1 MKITV
6 KTNEDASYRGEPI
19 RKMERALDR
28 AMKKAGFSFVRTTKM
43 GDHQFKKD
51 GKTYSYHIHGQSGDP
66 QYFDYVTVTKGE
78 VGWDKDIEQ
87 KSFDGIDG
95 AVAWLS
101 TKTSEKRIAKKY
113 GAKNEG
119 PGAGYFIKL
128 KNVNVDKVWVD
139 SARQY
144 SILKAKFSADW
155 EANHSYWGGEGS
167 ADDFEVAIYLDRSL
181 DEFMEWPG
189 AEEEYAQKGSLFD
202 FVKDTCLD
210 DIKNML
216 NFDCGREGYTYGGG
230 WTTKIPSDG
239 VFEFDNMQ
247 FDPDACTV
255 YQYHD
260 KSYVPVSITS
270 EDMMYGIQDAW
281 DEWNNPENPE
291 DESKK
296 SEDASIVD
304 DLLARHNQKWLVK
317 VSYDVDASHSAVA
330 PSIVR
335 ADTKDAATNIAL
347 KRHRGLGYNMK
358 VVSVEPMTESCK
370 KSEASEQMAIN
381 AYADRRFFDPEEF
394 VKYVR
399 KVAGK
404 NGSYLSVDSVVSVD
418 ILDKA
423 NRLAQ
428 KNGFKKSEGIR
439 KEKKWMLVLPS
450 KASVEEESAVL
461 KENGIPFKV
470 QGTTIFIMP
479 SDKYNDVLNRLYGS
493 IIELCDVDVIE
504 SHSSEGNKD
513 VSNKSEGLPF
523 GKRFTDAAGHKIE
536 LSDWRIKE
544 DDLGYFCGYDKGGKP
559 IFDQDISKSVVF
571 PVDPENYPND
581 DVSKEMDRLR
591 KMGYTNT
598 RKLQKATHVES
609 KKSEGIASDIRAAKP
624 TVYLVSEA
632 GNDYD
637 YEELF
642 DAFEGEQSYV
652 SVETANKS
660 VELPLAFD
668 RDKNLLLILDDE
680 LSGDDAAYAKEL
692 VQGFVDGKTS
702 VSSKP
707 LTNDYVC
714 IVDGMDYTATC
725 YVPESKKSEGT
736 DEEAFGKFEDAVKSI
751 LMDKYGVVDSHG
763 PSDETANSLVLQYGA
778 TLRDAFDK
786 GGDNGYDPTSV
797 ALLIIT
803 RQLREAPQFFDDCK
817 DFTFNKDSKNSESK
831 KNEKAP
837 YAVWKVK
844 FDSKADAEKEADELH
859 SIYKSIQPYVSGDS
873 IFVKDSARTGEIVR
887 RRYASLAKL
896 LSMDD
901 IDYKRIFKG
910 GKTESKKSE
919 SLTLKQAELKKMAK
933 YGEAEDI
940 TSISDAEAKEL
951 KKSGV
956 ELVGISRGIYG
967 MNGAL
972 MRGTTDGKLYV
983 ITSRNSNL
991 FYFV

>member
-1 MKITV
+1 MKITL
-6 KTNEDASYRGEPI
+6 KTNEDVSYRGEPI
-19 RKMERALDR
+19 RKMERTLDR

-51 GKTYSYHIHGQSGDP
+51 GKTYSYHIHGQSGDQ

-78 VGWDKDIEQ
+78 VGWDKDIER
-87 KSFDGIDG
+87 KSFDDIDG

-119 PGAGYFIKL
+119 PGAGYCIKL

-155 EANHSYWGGEGS
+155 EANHSYWDGEGS

-230 WTTKIPSDG
+230 WITKIPSDG

-370 KSEASEQMAIN
+370 KSEGL
-381 AYADRRFFDPEEF
+381 PP
-394 VKYVR
+394 
-399 KVAGK
+399 
-404 NGSYLSVDSVVSVD
+404 
-418 ILDKA
+418 
-423 NRLAQ
+423 
-428 KNGFKKSEGIR
+428 KKLG
-439 KEKKWMLVLPS
+439 
-450 KASVEEESAVL
+450 
-461 KENGIPFKV
+461 
-470 QGTTIFIMP
+470 
-479 SDKYNDVLNRLYGS
+479 NRLYRS
-493 IIELCDVDVIE
+493 RADLINKMKTLDAVEITTPAQFNDI
-504 SHSSEGNKD
+504 HSKQWLHTAGYAMDINGNLVGQTYFGDKD
-513 VSNKSEGLPF
+513 GKWYYATTKTFQGDYLP
-523 GKRFTDAAGHKIE
+523 E
-536 LSDWRIKE
+536 CKE
-544 DDLGYFCGYDKGGKP
+544 D
-559 IFDQDISKSVVF
+559 
-571 PVDPENYPND
+571 
-581 DVSKEMDRLR
+581 
-591 KMGYTNT
+591 
-598 RKLQKATHVES
+598 A
-609 KKSEGIASDIRAAKP
+609 
-624 TVYLVSEA
+624 
-632 GNDYD
+632 
-637 YEELF
+637 
-642 DAFEGEQSYV
+642 
-652 SVETANKS
+652 
-660 VELPLAFD
+660 
-668 RDKNLLLILDDE
+668 
-680 LSGDDAAYAKEL
+680 
-692 VQGFVDGKTS
+692 
-702 VSSKP
+702 
-707 LTNDYVC
+707 
-714 IVDGMDYTATC
+714 
-725 YVPESKKSEGT
+725 
-736 DEEAFGKFEDAVKSI
+736 
-751 LMDKYGVVDSHG
+751 
-763 PSDETANSLVLQYGA
+763 
-778 TLRDAFDK
+778 
-786 GGDNGYDPTSV
+786 
-797 ALLIIT
+797 
-803 RQLREAPQFFDDCK
+803 
-817 DFTFNKDSKNSESK
+817 
-831 KNEKAP
+831 
-837 YAVWKVK
+837 
-844 FDSKADAEKEADELH
+844 
-859 SIYKSIQPYVSGDS
+859 
-873 IFVKDSARTGEIVR
+873 
-887 RRYASLAKL
+887 
-896 LSMDD
+896 
-901 IDYKRIFKG
+901 
-910 GKTESKKSE
+910 KKSE

>member
-1 MKITV
+1 MKITA
-6 KTNEDASYRGEPI
+6 KTNEDVSYRGEPI

-87 KSFDGIDG
+87 KSFDDIDG

-144 SILKAKFSADW
+144 SILKARFSADW

-181 DEFMEWPG
+181 DEFMGWPG

-270 EDMMYGIQDAW
+270 EEMMYGIQDAW

-296 SEDASIVD
+296 SE
-304 DLLARHNQKWLVK
+304 
-317 VSYDVDASHSAVA
+317 
-330 PSIVR
+330 
-335 ADTKDAATNIAL
+335 
-347 KRHRGLGYNMK
+347 
-358 VVSVEPMTESCK
+358 
-370 KSEASEQMAIN
+370 ASEQMAIN
-381 AYADRRFFDPEEF
+381 AYADKRFYDPEEF

-404 NGSYLSVDSVVSVD
+404 NGSYLSVDSVVSVG

-428 KNGFKKSEGIR
+428 KDWFTKSEANQP
-439 KEKKWMLVLPS
+439 KEY
-450 KASVEEESAVL
+450 SVHSWTDRDVQHSEDGTP
-461 KENGIPFKV
+461 KEWRCKRCGGMNG
-470 QGTTIFIMP
+470 GE
-479 SDKYNDVLNRLYGS
+479 YG
-493 IIELCDVDVIE
+493 E
-504 SHSSEGNKD
+504 
-513 VSNKSEGLPF
+513 P
-523 GKRFTDAAGHKIE
+523 
-536 LSDWRIKE
+536 
-544 DDLGYFCGYDKGGKP
+544 LGYYVRDSKGKVVISPLCSDCAG
-559 IFDQDISKSVVF
+559 DACDIL
-571 PVDPENYPND
+571 N
-581 DVSKEMDRLR
+581 
-591 KMGYTNT
+591 
-598 RKLQKATHVES
+598 ATHGNVRKAVGLGES

-624 TVYLVSEA
+624 AVYLVSEA

-637 YEELF
+637 YDELL

-652 SVETANKS
+652 SVETAGKS

-725 YVPESKKSEGT
+725 YVPESKKSE
-736 DEEAFGKFEDAVKSI
+736 
-751 LMDKYGVVDSHG
+751 
-763 PSDETANSLVLQYGA
+763 
-778 TLRDAFDK
+778 
-786 GGDNGYDPTSV
+786 
-797 ALLIIT
+797 
-803 RQLREAPQFFDDCK
+803 
-817 DFTFNKDSKNSESK
+817 
-831 KNEKAP
+831 
-837 YAVWKVK
+837 
-844 FDSKADAEKEADELH
+844 
-859 SIYKSIQPYVSGDS
+859 
-873 IFVKDSARTGEIVR
+873 
-887 RRYASLAKL
+887 
-896 LSMDD
+896 
-901 IDYKRIFKG
+901 
-910 GKTESKKSE
+910 

-940 TSISDAEAKEL
+940 TSLSDAEAKEL

-983 ITSRNSNL
+983 ITSRNGNL

>member
-1 MKITV
+1 MKITA
-6 KTNEDASYRGEPI
+6 KTNEDVSYRGEPI
-19 RKMERALDR
+19 RKMERAFDR

-51 GKTYSYHIHGQSGDP
+51 GKTYSYYIHGQSGDS

-128 KNVNVDKVWVD
+128 ENVNVDKVWVD

-260 KSYVPVSITS
+260 KSSVPVSITS

-281 DEWNNPENPE
+281 DEWNNPENSE
-291 DESKK
+291 DESKQSEASEQMAINAYANKRFYDPEEFVKYVRKVAGKNGSYLSVDSVVSVGILDKANRLVQKDWFTKSEGNDATMSLKKITANDFKEAVDAITPYHEGDVVWLKELGKTDGGTGLYLIVGWTRDLGFDWDVVEANGFTGDNDDYIGYKIGYFNYKPEIRYMLQDFDDFNMPYNLIDDKDNGLYAGEVWATDGYLPNETSSWDSIATQLNKDAQGIWDTWGANGDLDRMAMDDKKSEGKVKKWMLELPSKTSVEEESAVLKENGIPFNVQGTTIFIMPSDKYNDVLNRLYGSIIELCDVDVIESHSSAGNKDVSKK
-296 SEDASIVD
+296 SEDASSAD

-358 VVSVEPMTESCK
+358 VVSVEPMTES
-370 KSEASEQMAIN
+370 
-381 AYADRRFFDPEEF
+381 
-394 VKYVR
+394 
-399 KVAGK
+399 
-404 NGSYLSVDSVVSVD
+404 
-418 ILDKA
+418 
-423 NRLAQ
+423 
-428 KNGFKKSEGIR
+428 
-439 KEKKWMLVLPS
+439 
-450 KASVEEESAVL
+450 
-461 KENGIPFKV
+461 
-470 QGTTIFIMP
+470 
-479 SDKYNDVLNRLYGS
+479 
-493 IIELCDVDVIE
+493 
-504 SHSSEGNKD
+504 H
-513 VSNKSEGLPF
+513 
-523 GKRFTDAAGHKIE
+523 
-536 LSDWRIKE
+536 
-544 DDLGYFCGYDKGGKP
+544 
-559 IFDQDISKSVVF
+559 
-571 PVDPENYPND
+571 
-581 DVSKEMDRLR
+581 
-591 KMGYTNT
+591 
-598 RKLQKATHVES
+598 

-637 YEELF
+637 YDELL

-652 SVETANKS
+652 SVETADKS

-680 LSGDDAAYAKEL
+680 LSGKDAAYAKEL

-725 YVPESKKSEGT
+725 YVPESKKSESDTADAEQVFKDMADSLGISDRSVITT
-736 DEEAFGKFEDAVKSI
+736 DGDRVKFVLKLKLKNLEDYAWEYNPKLKVVKNIAS
-751 LMDKYGVVDSHG
+751 
-763 PSDETANSLVLQYGA
+763 PTA
-778 TLRDAFDK
+778 DAFDGARKTVNTVEDAAAWLK
-786 GGDNGYDPTSV
+786 GGIEE
-797 ALLIIT
+797 LL
-803 RQLREAPQFFDDCK
+803 
-817 DFTFNKDSKNSESK
+817 NM
-831 KNEKAP
+831 
-837 YAVWKVK
+837 
-844 FDSKADAEKEADELH
+844 EKEA
-859 SIYKSIQPYVSGDS
+859 
-873 IFVKDSARTGEIVR
+873 
-887 RRYASLAKL
+887 
-896 LSMDD
+896 
-901 IDYKRIFKG
+901 IDLVG
-910 GKTESKKSE
+910 NESKKSE

-940 TSISDAEAKEL
+940 TSLSDAEAKEL